1 VEYHPPPKKYDFM
14 MPSAC
19 SEEDYIAI
27 QLDASF
33 HWHWRNRDV
42 SIYLDT
48 HPSQMLVVQPVIIH
62 RSRNKELFQLKTA
75 PRYCLRTSDKLECF
89 GMLVG
94 EWELTDK
101 KRRHRTWGGPRR
113 DHQEWVKVRIVNH
126 NTEQMTWLDMPAKYY
141 YPPSLVTRVRST
153 FQKLGSLFT
162 SPSGAM

>member
-1 VEYHPPPKKYDFM
+1 
-14 MPSAC
+14 
-19 SEEDYIAI
+19 
-27 QLDASF
+27 
-33 HWHWRNRDV
+33 
-42 SIYLDT
+42 
-48 HPSQMLVVQPVIIH
+48 MLVVQPVIIH

-75 PRYCLRTSDKLECF
+75 PRYRLRTGDKLECF

-101 KRRHRTWGGPRR
+101 KRRHRTWGGPRC

-126 NTEQMTWLDMPAKYY
+126 NTEQITWLDMPAKYY
-141 YPPSLVTRVRST
+141 YPPSLVTQVRST